1 MEKILPLQY
10 ITRHDPLPI
19 QNLESERW
27 FEMET
32 ITLSVGEFAGRPN
45 ENTVLKSSLVGWLIG
60 EGWRIHSIDGHS
72 SGTWKTGS
80 KSTTTSSTSAVSL
93 ATSASSSQSNSHSSS
108 DSSANSSSESESGR
122 LVAGSEISNTDS
134 NATDHWSFENAVKSS
149 GSSSGKTSADGSS
162 TSSSSGSGTSN
173 ESGSGKSDVSS
184 EADGSPYWAAWN
196 TIVLKRKSLKGDK
209 VLKDMIAELVK
220 AYNRGQTINI
230 DRYEELVNLYA
241 LLLSN
246 TEDELGAFS
255 LDPDDFKPLVDVV
268 LDACRD
274 ALSNFRDKVEDL
286 PDDWM
291 QSRID
296 EINRKFD
303 KLLEEARSRLITQGL
318 YNGTVWPTTESGI
331 ERDRQLA
338 LNDLKDDM
346 VTVKIDAYGKIATLT
361 GDIGGKVIDAAT
373 KLCSLQAEALKP
385 TEMRNTVFKWMLDFM
400 ERREDEQPGL
410 DAVSSAIEKFG
421 QI

>member
-72 SGTWKTGS
+72 VGHWKTGS
-80 KSTTTSSTSAVSL
+80 KSTTTSSTTADS
-93 ATSASSSQSNSHSSS
+93 TASSSSTSDSTSHSSS
-108 DSSANSSSESESGR
+108 DSSANSSSESESGK
-122 LVAGSEISNTDS
+122 LVAGSLVTDTVAG
-134 NATDHWSFENAVKSS
+134 ATDHWSFENAVKSS
-149 GSSSGKTSADGSS
+149 GSSSGKTTADGSS
-162 TSSSSGSGTSN
+162 HSGSSGSGSSH
-173 ESGSGKSDVSS
+173 EEGGGQSDVSS

-196 TIVLKRKSLKGDK
+196 TIVLKRKSLKGDR

-246 TEDELGAFS
+246 TEDELRAFS
-255 LDPDDFKPLVDVV
+255 LDPDDFKPLIDEV

-274 ALSNFRDKVEDL
+274 ALANFRNKVEDL

-361 GDIGGKVIDAAT
+361 GDIGKSVIDAAT